1 MQGKIGDPRRALY
14 LASLVVLLLGLGSA
28 VLVYLTAGNEAG
40 GLAGYGEPGD
50 LYQIRPEESKT
61 YRHDL
66 ELYGGKWNLLA
77 DDFARW
83 FAGLWYGRSLAYT
96 LAFITL
102 VLSAGIFSVARH
114 LRPNPPPEARDDD
127 RRHADD

>member
-1 MQGKIGDPRRALY
+1 MSI
-14 LASLVVLLLGLGSA
+14 VVLLLGMGSA
-28 VLVYLTAGNEAG
+28 VLVYVTAGNEAVSP
-40 GLAGYGEPGD
+40 AGYGETGD
-50 LYQIRPEESKT
+50 IYQIRPEESKT

-96 LAFITL
+96 IAFISFL
-102 VLSAGIFSVARH
+102 LSAGIFFVARH
-114 LRPNPPPEARDDD
+114 MRPNGPPAARDEDGRD
-127 RRHADD
+127 ATD